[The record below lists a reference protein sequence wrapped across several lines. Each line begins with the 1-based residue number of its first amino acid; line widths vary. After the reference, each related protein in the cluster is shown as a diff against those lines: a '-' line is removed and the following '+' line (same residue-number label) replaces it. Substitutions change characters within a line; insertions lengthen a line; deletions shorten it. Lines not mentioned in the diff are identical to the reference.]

1 MQCANCGAQLTPN
14 GFCPACG
21 AAPTQAGGD
30 PFAPPGGAVPPPP
43 HAPGM
48 PSGPPPGA
56 QPGAFPGAQ
65 PGQYGGT
72 YAQGG
77 MPAGAMP
84 PGGAWPG
91 GAPGGYGPPMQWT
104 PVQPLRGLAT
114 AVSILLG
121 VVAAIDLLGAIA
133 FFRRASLFGDLRD
146 GRMFAFS
153 EADDADDLVEASLG
167 LLGFGALATAI
178 VFVIWFYRARSNTEA
193 WYAPQATMSKGWA
206 IGGWFIPLANY
217 VIPMIVANDT
227 WKRSDPQPVGP
238 MGRPTGKAL
247 LWTWWIVFGLS
258 GVLFSISFGVRETK
272 EDVEDG
278 EVSFADYI
286 DGGETGDNLAGVSS
300 LMRIAAAILAILVV
314 QKITKWQSQRL
325 GLEPPRRSAT
335 PRDAARRAGLPGPAA
350 RRPAP
355 RRLPGCAPRC
365 LPRIATGLAARL
377 AAGGQ
382 PGWGG
387 QQPPPAP
394 PGQGPDLY
402 KH

>member
-1 MQCANCGAQLTPN
+1 M
-14 GFCPACG
+14 
-21 AAPTQAGGD
+21 
-30 PFAPPGGAVPPPP
+30 
-43 HAPGM
+43 H
-48 PSGPPPGA
+48 SGPPPGA
-56 QPGAFPGAQ
+56 QPGGYPGARPGPYGGVPHAGFPQ
-65 PGQYGGT
+65 PGMPP
-72 YAQGG
+72 AG
-77 MPAGAMP
+77 MPPGGMP
-84 PGGAWPG
+84 PGGAWQGGVPG
-91 GAPGGYGPPMQWT
+91 YAPPMQWT

-121 VVAAIDLLGAIA
+121 VVAAIDVLSAIA

-146 GRMFAFS
+146 GRLFAFS

-178 VFVIWFYRARSNTEA
+178 VFMIWFHRARSNTEA

-227 WKRSDPQPVGP
+227 WKRSDPQPAGP
-238 MGRPTGKAL
+238 MGRPAGKAL
-247 LWTWWIVFGLS
+247 LWAWWIVFGLS
-258 GVLFSISFGVRETK
+258 GILFSISFGVRETK

-278 EVSFADYI
+278 EVSYLDYI

-300 LMRIAAAILAILVV
+300 LLRIAAAVLAILVV

-325 GLEPPRRSAT
+325 GLEPVGPIAY
-335 PRDAARRAGLPGPAA
+335 APGMPPGGPGF
-350 RRPAP
+350 PAP
-355 RRLPGCAPRC
+355 QPG
-365 LPRIATGLAARL
+365 GLYPGSHPGSQPGHYPGSQPGA
-377 AAGGQ
+377 Q

-394 PGQGPDLY
+394 PTQGPDLH